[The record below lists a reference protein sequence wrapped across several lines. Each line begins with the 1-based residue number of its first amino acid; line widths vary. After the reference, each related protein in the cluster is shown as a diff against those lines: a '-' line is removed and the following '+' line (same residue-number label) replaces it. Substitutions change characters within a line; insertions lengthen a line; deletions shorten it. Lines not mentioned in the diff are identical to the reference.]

1 MSVKELKGALED
13 MKTAL
18 EAYVESRTIHL
29 KSMVAEVEQLA
40 TMAQHMDK
48 ERELAEKLNIEN
60 TEAHERLARLATTRE
75 KIKEYL

>member
-18 EAYVESRTIHL
+18 EAYVESRTAHL

-40 TMAQHMDK
+40 AMAQHMDK

-60 TEAHERLARLATTRE
+60 TEARERLARLATTRE